1 MTADFNPEDQSDQ
14 PPHLPAP
21 WEESDNLPAA
31 ASGKRPRHDA
41 FTLAR
46 RAAFLTHLAKTGCIL
61 DACRAVSVSSRTVY
75 RLQESD
81 GEFRR
86 HCELALAMA
95 RTPVELAAWERGV
108 VGVEE
113 DYVRG
118 GQVFTRI
125 RRSDSILRLLLQGSN
140 RKKYGPRP
148 GFTRKRLRA
157 WERKQMERD
166 IRDAMRAKEPSPE
179 AVTQSILR
187 KVAAIERHREGERLA
202 AGWTKT
208 EDGHWIP
215 PGWVRAEGGDPPPH
229 EPPEKGDSM

>member
-1 MTADFNPEDQSDQ
+1 
-14 PPHLPAP
+14 
-21 WEESDNLPAA
+21 
-31 ASGKRPRHDA
+31 
-41 FTLAR
+41 
-46 RAAFLTHLAKTGCIL
+46 
-61 DACRAVSVSSRTVY
+61 
-75 RLQESD
+75 
-81 GEFRR
+81 
-86 HCELALAMA
+86 MA

-108 VGVEE
+108 VRIEE
-113 DYVRG
+113 EYVRG

-166 IRDAMRAKEPSPE
+166 IRMEMLANQRSP
-179 AVTQSILR
+179 ASVTEGILR
-187 KVAAIERHREGERLA
+187 KVAAIERHRESERLA

-215 PGWVRAEGGDPPPH
+215 PGWVRAEGGDPPPDS
-229 EPPEKGDSM
+229 PPEKGDSV